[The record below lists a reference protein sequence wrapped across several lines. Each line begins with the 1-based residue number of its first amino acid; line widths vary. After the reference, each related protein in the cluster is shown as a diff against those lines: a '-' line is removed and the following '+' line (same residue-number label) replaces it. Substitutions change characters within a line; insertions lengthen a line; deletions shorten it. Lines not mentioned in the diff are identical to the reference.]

1 MTSNELLEKFDI
13 TSTDLD
19 NIRRAGALLIPHLDE
34 FVERW
39 YEWLR
44 QQPEFLQFFPDAE
57 NVDRVTKLQT
67 RHWREFFLAEVNEFY
82 VTRRTHVGA
91 VHAHIELPN
100 DIYFAGVSK
109 SFQMFVDM
117 LRAKNLER
125 AEEMDMLLS
134 INKLLKL
141 DTFLVIDTIS
151 RIARERIAE
160 HSRAMLE
167 MSTPVTPI
175 WEGILL
181 LPLVGIID
189 TTRTNDIMNKTL
201 TKIAEARAKV
211 FVLDIS
217 GVGSV
222 DTGVANQLIK
232 ITKAT
237 RLMGCESIISGV
249 SPSIARTM
257 VELGVS
263 IGEVRTTA
271 TLRDAF
277 ELALRAM
284 GGVETG
290 PAPAGATSA
299 SPAGSPAATRSRLGL

>member
-1 MTSNELLEKFDI
+1 MTSVELLEKFNVTPIDI
-13 TSTDLD
+13 H
-19 NIRRAGALLIPHLDE
+19 NVRRAGDILAPQLE
-34 FVERW
+34 SFVEQW
-39 YEWLR
+39 YVWLR
-44 QQPEFLQFFPDAE
+44 QQPEYLQFFPDTD
-57 NVDRVTKLQT
+57 NVGRVSKMQT
-67 RHWREFFLAEVNEFY
+67 RHWEEFFAADINDFY
-82 VTRRTHVGA
+82 VARRTHVGA

-100 DIYFAGVSK
+100 DIYFAGVSM
-109 SFQMFVDM
+109 SYQMFVERLRLAGTPVADVLDM
-117 LRAKNLER
+117 A
-125 AEEMDMLLS
+125 MS
-134 INKLLKL
+134 INKLLKM

-151 RIARERIAE
+151 RIARERIAD
-160 HSRAMLE
+160 HSRAMME

-189 TTRTNDIMNKTL
+189 TTRTAEIMNKTL
-201 TKIAEARAKV
+201 TKIAESRSKV

-217 GVGSV
+217 GVASV
-222 DTGVANQLIK
+222 DTSVANQLIK

-277 ELALRAM
+277 ELALRAI
-284 GGVETG
+284 GVMDMAP
-290 PAPAGATSA
+290 PASTIAVRPRNGN
-299 SPAGSPAATRSRLGL
+299 

>member
-1 MTSNELLEKFDI
+1 MTSVELLEKFNI
-13 TSTDLD
+13 TPQDTA
-19 NIRRAGALLIPHLDE
+19 NVRRAGDILAPQLEL
-34 FVERW
+34 FVEQW
-39 YEWLR
+39 YVWLR
-44 QQPEFLQFFPDAE
+44 QQPEYLQFFPDND
-57 NVDRVTKLQT
+57 NVGRVSKLQT
-67 RHWREFFLAEVNEFY
+67 RHWQEFFTAEVNDFY
-82 VTRRTHVGA
+82 VARRTHIGA

-100 DIYFAGVSK
+100 DIYFAGVSMT
-109 SFQMFVDM
+109 FQMFVERLRSTDTPADQVLDM
-117 LRAKNLER
+117 V
-125 AEEMDMLLS
+125 MS
-134 INKLLKL
+134 INKQLKL

-151 RIARERIAE
+151 RIARERIAD
-160 HSRAMLE
+160 HSRAMME

-189 TTRTNDIMNKTL
+189 TTRTAEIMNKTL
-201 TKIAEARAKV
+201 TKIAESRSKV

-217 GVGSV
+217 GVASV
-222 DTGVANQLIK
+222 DTSVANQLIK

-277 ELALRAM
+277 ELALRAI
-284 GGVETG
+284 GVMDMAP
-290 PAPAGATSA
+290 PASTIAIRPRI
-299 SPAGSPAATRSRLGL
+299 GS

>member
-1 MTSNELLEKFDI
+1 MTSVELLEKFNI
-13 TSTDLD
+13 TPQDTA
-19 NIRRAGALLIPHLDE
+19 NVRRAGDILAPQLEL
-34 FVERW
+34 FVEQW
-39 YEWLR
+39 YVWLR
-44 QQPEFLQFFPDAE
+44 QQPEYLQFFPDTD
-57 NVDRVTKLQT
+57 NVSRVSKLQI
-67 RHWREFFLAEVNEFY
+67 RHWQEFFTAEVNDFY
-82 VTRRTHVGA
+82 VARRTHIGA

-100 DIYFAGVSK
+100 DIYFAGVSMT
-109 SFQMFVDM
+109 FQMFVERLRSTDTPASEVLDM
-117 LRAKNLER
+117 V
-125 AEEMDMLLS
+125 MS
-134 INKLLKL
+134 INKQLKL

-151 RIARERIAE
+151 RIARERIAD
-160 HSRAMLE
+160 HSRAMME

-189 TTRTNDIMNKTL
+189 TTRTAEIMNKTL
-201 TKIAEARAKV
+201 TKIAESRSKV

-217 GVGSV
+217 GVASV
-222 DTGVANQLIK
+222 DTSVANQLIK

-277 ELALRAM
+277 ELALRAI
-284 GGVETG
+284 GVMDM
-290 PAPAGATSA
+290 APPTSTIA
-299 SPAGSPAATRSRLGL
+299 VRPRPGN

>member
-1 MTSNELLEKFDI
+1 MTSSELLERFDV
-13 TSTDLD
+13 TPVDVQ
-19 NIRRAGALLIPHLDE
+19 NIRRAGELITPHLDE
-34 FVERW
+34 FVDRW
-39 YEWLR
+39 YVWLR
-44 QQPEFLQFFPDAE
+44 QQPEYLQFFPDSD
-57 NVDRVTKLQT
+57 NQQRVSKLQT
-67 RHWREFFLAEVNEFY
+67 RHWIEFFTAEVNDVY
-82 VTRRTHVGA
+82 VQRRMHIGA

-109 SFQMFVDM
+109 SFQMFIDI
-117 LRAKNLER
+117 LRSKNLER
-125 AEEMDMLLS
+125 EEEMDLLLS

-151 RIARERIAE
+151 RLARERIAD

-189 TTRTNDIMNKTL
+189 TTRTNEIMNKTL
-201 TKIAEARAKV
+201 TKIAESRAKV

-222 DTGVANQLIK
+222 DTSVANQLIK

-277 ELALRAM
+277 ELALRAVGM
-284 GGVETG
+284 VESAGGAG
-290 PAPAGATSA
+290 NGATV
-299 SPAGSPAATRSRLGL
+299 ATTSRPRQGT

>member
-1 MTSNELLEKFDI
+1 M
-13 TSTDLD
+13 
-19 NIRRAGALLIPHLDE
+19 P
-34 FVERW
+34 
-39 YEWLR
+39 
-44 QQPEFLQFFPDAE
+44 
-57 NVDRVTKLQT
+57 
-67 RHWREFFLAEVNEFY
+67 
-82 VTRRTHVGA
+82 
-91 VHAHIELPN
+91 IELPN
-100 DIYFAGVSK
+100 DIYFAGVSV
-109 SFQMFVDM
+109 SYQMFAER
-117 LRAKNLER
+117 LRAAQLPGDEVLTL
-125 AEEMDMLLS
+125 MLS

-151 RIARERIAE
+151 RIARERIAD
-160 HSRAMLE
+160 HSRAMME

-189 TTRTNDIMNKTL
+189 TTRTNEIMNKTL
-201 TKIAEARAKV
+201 TKIAESRAKV

-217 GVGSV
+217 GVASV

-277 ELALRAM
+277 ELALRAVGVM
-284 GGVETG
+284 EMAAGGG
-290 PAPAGATSA
+290 AGAPGGNA
-299 SPAGSPAATRSRLGL
+299 VAVRARPGA

>member
-1 MTSNELLEKFDI
+1 MTSAELLEKFNI
-13 TSTDLD
+13 TPLD
-19 NIRRAGALLIPHLDE
+19 VAHIRQAGAILEPQLE
-34 FVERW
+34 AFVEQW
-39 YEWLR
+39 YVWLR
-44 QQPEFLQFFPDAE
+44 AQPEYPQFFPDAD
-57 NVDRVTKLQT
+57 NVGRVSKMQL
-67 RHWREFFLAEVNEFY
+67 RHWKEFFAADINDFY

-100 DIYFAGVSK
+100 DIYFAGVSM
-109 SFQMFVDM
+109 SYQMFMDR
-117 LRAKNLER
+117 LRQAVPDGGTVLNM
-125 AEEMDMLLS
+125 ALS
-134 INKLLKL
+134 INKLLKM

-151 RIARERIAE
+151 RIARLW
-160 HSRAMLE
+160 SAMME

-189 TTRTNDIMNKTL
+189 TTRTSEIMNKTL
-201 TKIAEARAKV
+201 TKIAESRSKV

-217 GVGSV
+217 GVASV
-222 DTGVANQLIK
+222 DTSVANQLIK

-257 VELGVS
+257 VDLGVS

-277 ELALRAM
+277 ELALRAI
-284 GGVETG
+284 GVVEMV
-290 PAPAGATSA
+290 APASTLSLRPR
-299 SPAGSPAATRSRLGL
+299 PAQP

>member
-1 MTSNELLEKFDI
+1 MTSVELLERFDVTAVDI
-13 TSTDLD
+13 Q
-19 NIRRAGALLIPHLDE
+19 NIRRAGELIAPHMDE
-34 FVERW
+34 FVDHW
-39 YEWLR
+39 YVWLR
-44 QQPEFLQFFPDAE
+44 EQPEYLQFFPESE
-57 NVDRVTKLQT
+57 NQLRVSKLQM
-67 RHWREFFLAEVNEFY
+67 RHWQDFFAADVNDAY
-82 VTRRTHVGA
+82 LQRRTHVGA

-109 SFQMFVDM
+109 SFQMFINI
-117 LRAKNLER
+117 LRSKDLAR

-151 RIARERIAE
+151 RIARERIAD

-189 TTRTNDIMNKTL
+189 TTRTNEIMNKTL
-201 TKIAEARAKV
+201 TKIAESRAKV

-277 ELALRAM
+277 ELALRAVGM
-284 GGVETG
+284 VDANG
-290 PAPAGATSA
+290 PGHGAA
-299 SPAGSPAATRSRLGL
+299 LAATTRPRQGA

>member
-1 MTSNELLEKFDI
+1 MTSVELLEKFNITPIDI
-13 TSTDLD
+13 D
-19 NIRRAGALLIPHLDE
+19 NIRQAGDILVPQLE
-34 FVERW
+34 SFVEQW
-39 YEWLR
+39 YVWLR
-44 QQPEFLQFFPDAE
+44 QQPEYLQFFPDSD
-57 NVDRVTKLQT
+57 NVGRVSKMQT
-67 RHWREFFLAEVNEFY
+67 RHWQEFFAADINDFY
-82 VTRRTHVGA
+82 VARRTHVGA

-100 DIYFAGVSK
+100 DIYFAGVSMTY
-109 SFQMFVDM
+109 QMFVERLRLTDTLISNVLDM
-117 LRAKNLER
+117 A
-125 AEEMDMLLS
+125 LS
-134 INKLLKL
+134 ISKLLKM

-151 RIARERIAE
+151 CIARERIAD
-160 HSRAMLE
+160 HSRAMME

-189 TTRTNDIMNKTL
+189 TTRTAEIMNKTL
-201 TKIAEARAKV
+201 TKIAESRSKV

-217 GVGSV
+217 GVASV
-222 DTGVANQLIK
+222 DTSVANQLIK

-277 ELALRAM
+277 ELALRAI
-284 GGVETG
+284 GVMDM
-290 PAPAGATSA
+290 APTA
-299 SPAGSPAATRSRLGL
+299 STIALRPRIGT

>member
-1 MTSNELLEKFDI
+1 MTSVELLEKFNI
-13 TSTDLD
+13 TPQDTA
-19 NIRRAGALLIPHLDE
+19 NVRRAGEILAPQLEL
-34 FVERW
+34 FVEQW
-39 YEWLR
+39 YVWLR
-44 QQPEFLQFFPDAE
+44 QQPEYLQFFPDTD
-57 NVDRVTKLQT
+57 NVNRVSKLQI
-67 RHWREFFLAEVNEFY
+67 RHWHEFFTAEVNDFY
-82 VTRRTHVGA
+82 IARRTHIGA

-100 DIYFAGVSK
+100 DIYFAGVSIT
-109 SFQMFVDM
+109 FQMFIERLRSTDTPADEVLDM
-117 LRAKNLER
+117 V
-125 AEEMDMLLS
+125 MS
-134 INKLLKL
+134 INKQLKL

-151 RIARERIAE
+151 RIARERIAD
-160 HSRAMLE
+160 HSRAMME

-189 TTRTNDIMNKTL
+189 TTRTAEIMNKTL
-201 TKIAEARAKV
+201 TKIAESRSKV

-217 GVGSV
+217 GVASV
-222 DTGVANQLIK
+222 DTSVANQLIK

-277 ELALRAM
+277 ELALRAI
-284 GGVETG
+284 GVMDMA
-290 PAPAGATSA
+290 APTSTIA
-299 SPAGSPAATRSRLGL
+299 VRPRTSN

>member
-1 MTSNELLEKFDI
+1 M
-13 TSTDLD
+13 
-19 NIRRAGALLIPHLDE
+19 
-34 FVERW
+34 
-39 YEWLR
+39 
-44 QQPEFLQFFPDAE
+44 
-57 NVDRVTKLQT
+57 
-67 RHWREFFLAEVNEFY
+67 
-82 VTRRTHVGA
+82 
-91 VHAHIELPN
+91 HAHIELPN
-100 DIYFAGVSK
+100 DIYFAGVSMT
-109 SFQMFVDM
+109 FQMFVERLRSTDTPADQVLDM
-117 LRAKNLER
+117 V
-125 AEEMDMLLS
+125 MS
-134 INKLLKL
+134 INKQLKL

-151 RIARERIAE
+151 RIARERIAD
-160 HSRAMLE
+160 HSRAMME

-189 TTRTNDIMNKTL
+189 TTRTAEIMNKTL
-201 TKIAEARAKV
+201 TKIAESRSKV

-217 GVGSV
+217 GVASV
-222 DTGVANQLIK
+222 DTSVANQLIK

-277 ELALRAM
+277 ELALRAI
-284 GGVETG
+284 GVMDMAP
-290 PAPAGATSA
+290 PASTIAIRPRI
-299 SPAGSPAATRSRLGL
+299 GS

>member
-1 MTSNELLEKFDI
+1 MTSVELLEKFNI
-13 TSTDLD
+13 TPQDTA
-19 NIRRAGALLIPHLDE
+19 NVRRAGDILAPQLEL
-34 FVERW
+34 FVEQW
-39 YEWLR
+39 YVWLR
-44 QQPEFLQFFPDAE
+44 QQPEYLQFFPDND
-57 NVDRVTKLQT
+57 NVGRVSKLQT
-67 RHWREFFLAEVNEFY
+67 RHWQEFFTAEVNDFY
-82 VTRRTHVGA
+82 VARRTHIGA

-100 DIYFAGVSK
+100 DIYFAGVSMT
-109 SFQMFVDM
+109 FQMFVDR
-117 LRAKNLER
+117 LRSTDTPADQVL
-125 AEEMDMLLS
+125 DMVMS
-134 INKLLKL
+134 INKQLKL

-151 RIARERIAE
+151 RIARERIAD
-160 HSRAMLE
+160 HSRAMME

-189 TTRTNDIMNKTL
+189 TTRTAEIMNKTL
-201 TKIAEARAKV
+201 TKIAESRSKV

-217 GVGSV
+217 GVASV
-222 DTGVANQLIK
+222 DTSVANQLIK

-277 ELALRAM
+277 ELALRAI
-284 GGVETG
+284 GVMDMAP
-290 PAPAGATSA
+290 PASTIAVRPRIGN
-299 SPAGSPAATRSRLGL
+299 